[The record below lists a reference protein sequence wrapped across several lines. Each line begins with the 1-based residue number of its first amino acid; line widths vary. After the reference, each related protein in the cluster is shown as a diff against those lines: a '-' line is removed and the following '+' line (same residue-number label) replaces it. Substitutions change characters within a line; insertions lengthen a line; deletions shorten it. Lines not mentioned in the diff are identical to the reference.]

1 MHALRVIWKR
11 TRTRADHFVLRHSG
25 VGQPLHA
32 TTVHNA
38 AVALVRR
45 LMRYLLLHFQPTT
58 SEATHGV
65 GVKVACGTVRDL
77 ETMHD

>member
-11 TRTRADHFVLRHSG
+11 TRTRADHVVLRHSG

-32 TTVHNA
+32 TAVHNA

-45 LMRYLLLHFQPTT
+45 LMMRYLLLHFQPTT
-58 SEATHGV
+58 SEAIHGV
-65 GVKVACGTVRDL
+65 GVKVAEGL
-77 ETMHD
+77 